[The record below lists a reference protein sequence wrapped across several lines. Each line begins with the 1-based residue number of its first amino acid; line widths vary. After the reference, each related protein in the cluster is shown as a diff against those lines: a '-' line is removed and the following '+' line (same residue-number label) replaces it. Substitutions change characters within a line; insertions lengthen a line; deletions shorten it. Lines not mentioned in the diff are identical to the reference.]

1 MARLSPVS
9 EAQPLSV
16 ENSDEIDALSST
28 IEDTTASPKAPR
40 ETKAAMADQSVS
52 AARADAMSALG
63 NLGYAPSDAA
73 RAVARVIED
82 QRVKNTSD
90 LIREALKLLAPK
102 ET

>member
-1 MARLSPVS
+1 
-9 EAQPLSV
+9 
-16 ENSDEIDALSST
+16 
-28 IEDTTASPKAPR
+28 
-40 ETKAAMADQSVS
+40 
-52 AARADAMSALG
+52 MSALG

-82 QRVKNTSD
+82 QGVKNTSD